1 MARMY
6 PPELLEGSVKSRAEI
21 QVYEA
26 LRDDLPDE
34 WEVFHSASFIVRDH
48 ATGADDDEVDFVLVH
63 PDRAIVCLE
72 VKGGAFECR
81 DGEFFRRKDG
91 KTERMRDP
99 FEQALNHR
107 YNFRRLL
114 DDHRKGAGRDTF
126 LVQGL
131 AFPDVNIHSLVLAPD
146 APHEIVI
153 DAREMRDGMAKAID
167 GLLAY
172 HEGSREKRKAP
183 GPEVAKLVRDILT
196 PTVVVEITLG
206 AEIDGE
212 MQRVVR
218 LDEQQ
223 KELLNN
229 FARVQRVD
237 VTGMPG
243 SGKTL
248 LAIEHA
254 KRRARM
260 GRTVLYVCFNRMLA
274 DDLNRRIA
282 EPGLRIATFHKVCT
296 DAAHRAGIPLTWD
309 GKAGAPSE
317 YFEVELPQALVT
329 ATERVGALF
338 DDIIIDEAQD
348 FSDDYLIA
356 LSYTVRN
363 DDTAHIWVFR
373 DDNQRVFDTHFTA
386 LSGYSPVDL
395 NVNYRNTKAI
405 HSELVVMYEG
415 GLAPE
420 SKGAEGRPVVH
431 IPTTDE
437 ARAVGGVILGLLER
451 DDVEPKD
458 IVVLSAHPL
467 ARSRVG
473 QKAFDDFVFT
483 TKAWGFKMPEGEI
496 RPQIRFES
504 VKAFKGLEA
513 PVVVLCELGSIE
525 DDEAREREMY
535 VGMSRAQNH
544 LVVVGPMAT
553 RHGSRSIPT

>member
-1 MARMY
+1 M
-6 PPELLEGSVKSRAEI
+6 ESRAEV

-99 FEQALNHR
+99 FEQALDHR

-126 LVQGL
+126 LVHGL

-153 DAREMRDGMAKAID
+153 DAREMRDGMATAID
-167 GLLAY
+167 GLLAF
-172 HEGSREKRKAP
+172 HEGARDKRTAP
-183 GPEVAKLVRDILT
+183 GSQVAKLVRDILAPAAVLET
-196 PTVVVEITLG
+196 TLG
-206 AEIDGE
+206 AAIDGE

-218 LDEQQ
+218 LGEQQ

-229 FARVQRVD
+229 FSRVPRVD
-237 VTGMPG
+237 VTGMAG

-254 KRRARM
+254 KRRAQM
-260 GRTVLYVCFNRMLA
+260 GRDVLYVCFNRGLA
-274 DDLNRRIA
+274 DELNRRIA
-282 EPGLRIATFHKVCT
+282 EPGLRIANFHKLCT
-296 DAAHRAGIPLTWD
+296 DSAHRAGIELTWE
-309 GKAGAPSE
+309 GKANPPSE
-317 YFEVELPQALVT
+317 YFTVELPNALVT
-329 ATERVGALF
+329 AAERGGGLF
-338 DDIIIDEAQD
+338 DDLIIDEAQD
-348 FSDDYLIA
+348 FSDEYLLA
-356 LSYTVRN
+356 LLYTVRN

-405 HSELVVMYEG
+405 HSELVAMYEG
-415 GLAPE
+415 DLEPE
-420 SKGAEGRPVVH
+420 CKGAPGRPVVH
-431 IPTTDE
+431 IRTGDE

-473 QKAFDDFVFT
+473 QKVFDDFVFT
-483 TKAWGFKMPEGEI
+483 TKAWGFKMPEGET

-513 PVVVLCELGSIE
+513 PVVVLCELATIK
-525 DDEAREREMY
+525 DDDDREKELY

-544 LVVVGPMAT
+544 LVVVGP
-553 RHGSRSIPT
+553 RGRG

>member
-6 PPELLEGSVKSRAEI
+6 PPDLLEGSVKSRAEI

-26 LRDDLPDE
+26 LRDDLPQE

-63 PDRAIVCLE
+63 SDRAIICLE

-81 DGEFFRRKDG
+81 NGEFFRRKDG

-99 FEQALNHR
+99 FEQALDHR

-126 LVQGL
+126 LVHGL
-131 AFPDVNIHSLVLAPD
+131 AFPNVNVHSLVLAPD
-146 APHEIVI
+146 APHQIVI
-153 DAREMRDGMAKAID
+153 DVREMRDGMAKAID

-183 GPEVAKLVRDILT
+183 GPEVATLVRNILA

-212 MQRVVR
+212 QQRVVR

-229 FARVQRVD
+229 FSRAARVD
-237 VTGMPG
+237 VTGMAG

-254 KRRARM
+254 KRRAQM
-260 GRTVLYVCFNRMLA
+260 GRDVLYVCFNRALA
-274 DDLNRRIA
+274 DELNTHIK
-282 EPGLRIATFHKVCT
+282 EPRLRIANFHKLCV
-296 DAAHRAGIPLTWD
+296 DAAVEAKIALTWH
-309 GKAGAPSE
+309 GKPDAPSE
-317 YFEVELPQALVT
+317 YFTDELPNALV
-329 ATERVGALF
+329 AAAEAVGGLF
-338 DDIIIDEAQD
+338 DDLIIDEAQD
-348 FSDDYLIA
+348 LSDEYLTA
-356 LSYTVRN
+356 LLLTLRN
-363 DDTAHIWVFR
+363 LDTAHIWIFR
-373 DDNQRVFDTHFTA
+373 DDNQRVFGTNLA
-386 LSGYSPVDL
+386 VPAGYFPFDL

-405 HSELVVMYEG
+405 HSELVAMYEG
-415 GLAPE
+415 GLEPE
-420 SKGAEGRPVVH
+420 CKGADGRPVEHV
-431 IPTTDE
+431 TTDD
-437 ARAVGGVILGLLER
+437 AVAAVGEAITRLLGR
-451 DDVEPKD
+451 DDVEPAD

-467 ARSRVG
+467 ARSPLG
-473 QKAFDDFVFT
+473 QAEFTDFVLT
-483 TKAWGFKMPEGEI
+483 TRAWGFEAREGET

-504 VKAFKGLEA
+504 VKAFKGLET
-513 PVVVLCELGSIE
+513 PVVVLCELDTIE

-535 VGMSRAQNH
+535 VGMSRAQSH
-544 LVVVGPMAT
+544 CVVVRRAMPA
-553 RHGSRSIPT
+553 